1 MAAPHG
7 TPGDVTS
14 TLASSTALPSSA
26 ALGQL
31 DDRFARTLPELCVSW
46 QPEPTSAPALTL
58 LNESLVED
66 LGLDPEA
73 LRAPDGVTLLAGGA
87 VPTGANPVAQAY
99 AGHQFGGYSPRLGDG
114 RALLLGELTDP
125 RGQRWDVQLKGS
137 GRTPFARGGDGRAAL
152 GPMLRE
158 YLISEAM
165 AALGIPTTRSLAV
178 CATGDEV
185 RREVLLPGAVLT
197 RTAASH
203 LRVGTF
209 QYASSLGDP
218 ELLTRLV
225 HYAIDAHHPGAVGAD
240 DPALALLDATCEVQA
255 SLVAQWMAVG
265 FVHGVL
271 NTDNVTI
278 AGETIDYGP
287 CAFMDRHDPA
297 TVFSS
302 IDGGGRYAYG
312 NQPGITLWNLAR
324 LAEALLGAMGSEGDA
339 AVAAATEVLDTF
351 AHRYRRNL
359 RQLLA
364 AKVGLDPA
372 RLPDLALVDDLP
384 GVLAEVA
391 VDHTTF
397 FRLLADDIR
406 TGATAPD
413 DATTPVGASALLG
426 AMGNPGAFGDWHAR
440 WRAALSDDP
449 RPATEVAAAMDAVNP
464 AYVPRN
470 HLTEAALQSAVDGD
484 LTPLRTLLDVLADP
498 FTIRPGLDAYLEP
511 APDDAPPYRTF
522 CGT

>member
-1 MAAPHG
+1 MAAPHSAPSDAVP
-7 TPGDVTS
+7 T
-14 TLASSTALPSSA
+14 LPSSA
-26 ALGQL
+26 ALGHF
-31 DDRFARTLPELCVSW
+31 DDSFARTFPELCVAW
-46 QPEPTSAPALTL
+46 QPDPTSAPALTL
-58 LNESLVED
+58 LNESLAGD
-66 LGLDPEA
+66 LGLDAEV
-73 LRAPDGVTLLAGGA
+73 LGRPDGVAVLAGCAIPEGSH
-87 VPTGANPVAQAY
+87 PVAQAY

-114 RALLLGELTDP
+114 RALLLGEITDP
-125 RGQRWDVQLKGS
+125 AGRRWDVQLKGS

-158 YLISEAM
+158 YVISEAM

-178 CATGDEV
+178 CTTGDEV
-185 RREVLLPGAVLT
+185 RREGLLPGAVLT

-209 QYASSLGDP
+209 QYAASLGDP
-218 ELLTRLV
+218 ALVRRLV
-225 HYAIDAHHPGAVGAD
+225 DYAIDAHHPSAVGAD

-255 SLVAQWMAVG
+255 HLVAQWMAVG

-324 LAEALLGAMGSEGDA
+324 LAEALLGAMRSEGDA

-351 AHRYRRNL
+351 AHRYRRHL
-359 RQLLA
+359 RDLLA
-364 AKVGLDPA
+364 TKVGLDPQ
-372 RLPDLALVDDLP
+372 RPLKVSLVDDLP
-384 GVLAEVA
+384 GVLAEVG

-397 FRLLADDIR
+397 FRLLADDVR
-406 TGATAPD
+406 SGTTAPGDATASDGATA
-413 DATTPVGASALLG
+413 LLA
-426 AMGNPGAFGDWHAR
+426 AMGNPAAFGDWHDR
-440 WRAALSDDP
+440 WRAALADDQ
-449 RPATEVAAAMDAVNP
+449 RPATEIAAAMDAVNP

-484 LTPLRTLLDVLADP
+484 LTPLHQLLAVLADP
-498 FTIRPGLDAYLEP
+498 FTVRPGLDAYLEP